1 MVLWWIANIVGLVVV
16 IPLVIW
22 LANKLIRQ
30 AYAAKRY
37 AEEILVHGVGI
48 TGNLDPVPALAE
60 TAQLSADVQVNAVAY
75 VTAVKRLLTRA

>member
-22 LANKLIRQ
+22 LANRIIRE
-30 AYAAKRY
+30 ALASKHY
-37 AEEILVHGVGI
+37 AEEILHHGVGI
-48 TGNLDPVPALAE
+48 TGNLDPVPALVE
-60 TAQLSADVQVNAVAY
+60 TAQLSADVKGNAVAY